1 MKRHSS
7 EEMQE
12 AFDNFKVGL
21 QFGELCSV
29 YFTILDISELHGIL
43 VHEINGAGT
52 KFLKFNSI
60 QDTIK
65 YFSYGSITGFWVSY
79 SKHHDKDSL
88 DNLVNFSKELLKTA
102 EFKSKV
108 SSMNSSVSYQE
119 SNLFT

>member
-1 MKRHSS
+1 MKRHSK

-29 YFTILDISELHGIL
+29 YFTVLDINDLYGIL
-43 VHEINGAGT
+43 VHQINGRGT
-52 KFLKFNSI
+52 TFLKFNSI

-65 YFSYGSITGFWVSY
+65 YFSYGSISGFWVTY

-88 DNLVNFSKELLKTA
+88 DNLMNFSKDLMKTA
-102 EFKSKV
+102 KFKSKV
-108 SSMNSSVSYQE
+108 SSMNSLVSYQE